1 MSCNGPALRA
11 TALSKTYALYDRPI
25 DRLLQSLWCGRR
37 QYGRRFAALAEVSFS
52 LPRGAVLGIVG
63 KNGAGKSTLLQI
75 VCGTVTPTSGTIE
88 SRGRVAAL
96 LELGAGFNPEFT
108 GHENIVM
115 NATMMGLSENEIGQ
129 RFDEIVAFS
138 GIGAFIEQPV
148 KTYSSGMTVRLA
160 FAIATCVDPDILIID
175 EALSVGDGAFARRS
189 FDRIIALRER
199 GTTILFCSHSMY
211 HIEAICD
218 QALWLEQ
225 GRMMLLDSPE
235 RVTRAYNASLTAA
248 ATGLPVAAQAA
259 PNPAGSGTGGT
270 RLLEVAVMADG
281 VTGRRLVLRAG
292 RSDLAVTVRFQADP
306 QLPPPAVAFG
316 LETLAGVAVSSGS
329 THLDG
334 VTPII
339 DAEGRCTVRLDFPH
353 LPLMRGTFRLAVFLM
368 CERGLHVYDHAIYC
382 ADLEVMH
389 DDPAQGVCFL
399 PHAWQIGS
407 IENADKA

>member
-138 GIGAFIEQPV
+138 GVGAFIEQPV

>member
-75 VCGTVTPTSGTIE
+75 VCGTVSPTSGTIE

>member
-25 DRLLQSLWCGRR
+25 DRLLQTLWCGRR